1 MKAAFIRRYGGN
13 KVVEL
18 GELPAPQAGPGELLV
33 EVHAASV
40 NPVDFK
46 IRDGMLKMIVPFG
59 FPLILGN
66 DLSGVV
72 KAVGAGVTR
81 FRPGDAVFARMDKRR
96 IGAFA
101 EFAVVAEADAAAK
114 PANLS
119 HIEAAAVPLAGLTAW
134 QALFEIGG
142 LKAGQK
148 VLIHG
153 GSGGVGSFAIQLARH
168 AGATVAT
175 TVGARNAELARSL
188 GADIV
193 IDYKTQ
199 RFEDVVSDQDLV
211 FDTQAGDIQHRSFA
225 VLKRGGVL
233 VSIAGKPDGRLVR
246 EFGLN
251 PLLGV
256 LLDFLSRKIP
266 APGEAAR
273 RALRVP
279 LHAPE
284 RRAAGAD
291 RPPARGGQRQDDHRQ
306 GVPARTGARGPGLQ
320 RGRPRHR
327 QGGGRGEGRGVILS
341 LREGRRIAG
350 TDFSVGGVLWERAY
364 WPR

>member
-13 KVVEL
+13 DVIEL

-46 IRDGMLKMIVPFG
+46 IRDGMLKMILPFG

-101 EFAVVAEADAAAK
+101 EFAVVAEADAAAR
-114 PANLS
+114 PANLT

-168 AGATVAT
+168 AGLAVAT

-199 RFEDVVSDQDLV
+199 RFEDVVSGYDLV
-211 FDTQAGDIQHRSFA
+211 FDTQAGDIQHRSFS

-256 LLDFLSRKIP
+256 LLDFLNRKSLRLAKRHGVRYEYLFMHP
-266 APGEAAR
+266 SGEQLAQIGRLLADGSLR
-273 RALRVP
+273 PVIDIVFPLEQVREALAYSEAG
-279 LHAPE
+279 HATGKVVVE
-284 RRAAGAD
+284 VKAAG
-291 RPPARGGQRQDDHRQ
+291 
-306 GVPARTGARGPGLQ
+306 
-320 RGRPRHR
+320 
-327 QGGGRGEGRGVILS
+327 
-341 LREGRRIAG
+341 
-350 TDFSVGGVLWERAY
+350 
-364 WPR
+364 

>member
-13 KVVEL
+13 QVVPRGFPSVIEL

-33 EVHAASV
+33 AVHAASV

-46 IRDGMLKMIVPFG
+46 IRDGLLKMIVPFR

-72 KAVGAGVTR
+72 QAVGAGVTR
-81 FRPGDAVFARMDKRR
+81 FRPGDAVFARLDKQR

-119 HIEAAAVPLAGLTAW
+119 HVEAAAVPLAGLTAW

-175 TVGARNAELARSL
+175 TVGARNADLARSL

-246 EFGLN
+246 QWGLN

-256 LLDFLSRKIP
+256 LLDFLSRKTLRLAKRHGVRYEYLFMRPSGAQLERIGRLLSEGSVKTIIDKVFP
-266 APGEAAR
+266 LEQVRDALAYSEAGHATGKVVVEVKAAR
-273 RALRVP
+273 
-279 LHAPE
+279 
-284 RRAAGAD
+284 
-291 RPPARGGQRQDDHRQ
+291 
-306 GVPARTGARGPGLQ
+306 
-320 RGRPRHR
+320 
-327 QGGGRGEGRGVILS
+327 
-341 LREGRRIAG
+341 
-350 TDFSVGGVLWERAY
+350 
-364 WPR
+364 

>member
-13 KVVEL
+13 AVVEL

-46 IRDGMLKMIVPFG
+46 IRDGMLKMIIPFG

-81 FRPGDAVFARMDKRR
+81 FAPGDAVFARMDKRR

-114 PANLS
+114 PANLT

-148 VLIHG
+148 VLIHA

-175 TVGARNAELARSL
+175 TVGARNADLARSL

-199 RFEDVVSDQDLV
+199 RFEEVVSGQDLV
-211 FDTQAGDIQHRSFA
+211 FDTQAGDIRHRSFA

-246 EFGLN
+246 QWGLN
-251 PLLGV
+251 PFLGV
-256 LLDFLSRKIP
+256 LLDFLARKTLRLAKRHGVRYEYLFMHP
-266 APGEAAR
+266 SGEQLAQ
-273 RALRVP
+273 L
-279 LHAPE
+279 
-284 RRAAGAD
+284 
-291 RPPARGGQRQDDHRQ
+291 
-306 GVPARTGARGPGLQ
+306 
-320 RGRPRHR
+320 GRLLA
-327 QGGGRGEGRGVILS
+327 E
-341 LREGRRIAG
+341 
-350 TDFSVGGVLWERAY
+350 GGVKTVIDKVFPLEQVREALAY
-364 WPR
+364 SEAGHATGKVVVEVKATG

>member
-13 KVVEL
+13 DVVEL
-18 GELPAPQAGPGELLV
+18 GELPAPQVGLGELLV

-46 IRDGMLKMIVPFG
+46 IRDGMLKMIIPFG

-66 DLSGVV
+66 DFSGVV
-72 KAVGAGVTR
+72 QAVGAGVTR
-81 FRPGDAVFARMDKRR
+81 FKPGDAVFARLDKKR

-101 EFAVVAEADAAAK
+101 EFSVVAEADAALK

-134 QALFEIGG
+134 QALFEVGG
-142 LKAGQK
+142 LKSGQK

-153 GSGGVGSFAIQLARH
+153 GSGGVGTFAIQFARH
-168 AGATVAT
+168 SGLTVAT
-175 TVGARNAELARSL
+175 TAGARNAELVRGL

-193 IDYKTQ
+193 IDYKAQ
-199 RFEDVVSDQDLV
+199 RFEDLVSDYDLV

-233 VSIAGKPDGRLVR
+233 VSIAGKPDSRLVR

-251 PLLGV
+251 PLLGM
-256 LLDFLSRKIP
+256 LLDFLNRKTLRLAKQHGVRYEYLFMHP
-266 APGEAAR
+266 SGEQLAQIGRLLTAGSVR
-273 RALRVP
+273 PIVDKVFPLAQVREALTYSEAG
-279 LHAPE
+279 HA
-284 RRAAGAD
+284 
-291 RPPARGGQRQDDHRQ
+291 
-306 GVPARTGARGPGLQ
+306 TGKVVVEVKA
-320 RGRPRHR
+320 
-327 QGGGRGEGRGVILS
+327 
-341 LREGRRIAG
+341 
-350 TDFSVGGVLWERAY
+350 VG
-364 WPR
+364 

>member
-13 KVVEL
+13 DVVEL

-33 EVHAASV
+33 AVQAASV

-46 IRDGMLKMIVPFG
+46 IRDGMLKMIIPFG

-66 DLSGVV
+66 DFSGVV
-72 KAVGAGVTR
+72 QAVGAGVTR

-114 PANLS
+114 PTNLT

-153 GSGGVGSFAIQLARH
+153 GSGGVGTFAIQLAHH

-175 TVGARNAELARSL
+175 TVGARNAELARRL

-199 RFEDVVSDQDLV
+199 RFEDVVSGYDLV
-211 FDTQAGDIQHRSFA
+211 LDTQAGDILHRSFA

-256 LLDFLSRKIP
+256 LLDFLSRKSLRLAKRHGVRYEYLFMHP
-266 APGEAAR
+266 SGEQLAQLGRLLAEGS
-273 RALRVP
+273 V
-279 LHAPE
+279 
-284 RRAAGAD
+284 
-291 RPPARGGQRQDDHRQ
+291 
-306 GVPARTGARGPGLQ
+306 RTGIDKVFPLEQ
-320 RGRPRHR
+320 
-327 QGGGRGEGRGVILS
+327 V
-341 LREGRRIAG
+341 REALAYCEAG
-350 TDFSVGGVLWERAY
+350 HATGKVVVEVKPAG
-364 WPR
+364 

>member
-33 EVHAASV
+33 AVHAASV

-46 IRDGMLKMIVPFG
+46 IRDGMLKMIIPFG

-72 KAVGAGVTR
+72 KAVGAGVTH
-81 FRPGDAVFARMDKRR
+81 FKPGDAVFARMDKRR

-153 GSGGVGSFAIQLARH
+153 GSGGVGSVRHPARPHH

-175 TVGARNAELARSL
+175 TVGARNADLARRL

-199 RFEDVVSDQDLV
+199 RFEDVVSDCDLV

-251 PLLGV
+251 PLLGAAAR
-256 LLDFLSRKIP
+256 FPQPQIP

-279 LHAPE
+279 LHASE

-291 RPPARGGQRQDDHRQ
+291 RPPAREEGS
-306 GVPARTGARGPGLQ
+306 VRTIVDKVFPLEQ
-320 RGRPRHR
+320 
-327 QGGGRGEGRGVILS
+327 V
-341 LREGRRIAG
+341 REALAYSEAG
-350 TDFSVGGVLWERAY
+350 HATGKVVVEVKAAW
-364 WPR
+364 

>member
-1 MKAAFIRRYGGN
+1 MKAAFIRRYGGSD
-13 KVVEL
+13 VVEL
-18 GELPAPQAGPGELLV
+18 GELPEPQAGPGELLV

-46 IRDGMLKMIVPFG
+46 IRDGLLKLIVPFG

-66 DLSGVV
+66 DLSGTV

-81 FRPGDAVFARMDKRR
+81 FRPGDAVFARMDKKR

-101 EFAVVAEADAAAK
+101 EFAVVAEADAALK

-148 VLIHG
+148 VLIHA
-153 GSGGVGSFAIQLARH
+153 GSGGVGSFALQLARH

-175 TVGARNAELARSL
+175 TVGARNAELVRGL

-193 IDYKTQ
+193 IDYKSQ
-199 RFEDVVSDQDLV
+199 RFEDVVSGQDLV

-225 VLKRGGVL
+225 VLRRGGVL
-233 VSIAGKPDGRLVR
+233 VSIAGKPDGRLAR
-246 EFGLN
+246 AWGLN

-256 LLDFLSRKIP
+256 LLDFLNRKTLRLAKRNGVRYEYLFMHP
-266 APGEAAR
+266 SGEQLEQIGRLLAEGSVRPIIDKVFPLAQVR
-273 RALRVP
+273 EALAHVEAG
-279 LHAPE
+279 HATGKVVVE
-284 RRAAGAD
+284 VK
-291 RPPARGGQRQDDHRQ
+291 PPYHGD
-306 GVPARTGARGPGLQ
+306 
-320 RGRPRHR
+320 
-327 QGGGRGEGRGVILS
+327 
-341 LREGRRIAG
+341 
-350 TDFSVGGVLWERAY
+350 
-364 WPR
+364 

>member
-33 EVHAASV
+33 AVHAASV

-46 IRDGMLKMIVPFG
+46 IRDGMLKMIIPFG

-72 KAVGAGVTR
+72 KAVGAGVTH
-81 FRPGDAVFARMDKRR
+81 FKPGDAVFARMDKRR

-153 GSGGVGSFAIQLARH
+153 GSGGVGTLRHPARASCRRDGRH
-168 AGATVAT
+168 HRRRAQ
-175 TVGARNAELARSL
+175 RRSGPPPRRRHRHRL
-188 GADIV
+188 
-193 IDYKTQ
+193 
-199 RFEDVVSDQDLV
+199 QDAAL
-211 FDTQAGDIQHRSFA
+211 
-225 VLKRGGVL
+225 RGGRQ
-233 VSIAGKPDGRLVR
+233 RL
-246 EFGLN
+246 
-251 PLLGV
+251 
-256 LLDFLSRKIP
+256 
-266 APGEAAR
+266 
-273 RALRVP
+273 
-279 LHAPE
+279 
-284 RRAAGAD
+284 
-291 RPPARGGQRQDDHRQ
+291 
-306 GVPARTGARGPGLQ
+306 
-320 RGRPRHR
+320 
-327 QGGGRGEGRGVILS
+327 
-341 LREGRRIAG
+341 
-350 TDFSVGGVLWERAY
+350 
-364 WPR
+364 

>member
-66 DLSGVV
+66 DFSGVV
-72 KAVGAGVTR
+72 KAAGAGVTR
-81 FRPGDAVFARMDKRR
+81 FRPGDAVFARMDKQR

-114 PANLS
+114 PANLT
-119 HIEAAAVPLAGLTAW
+119 HVEAAAVPLAGLTAW
-134 QALFEIGG
+134 QALFEIGA
-142 LKAGQK
+142 LQAGQK

-153 GSGGVGSFAIQLARH
+153 GSGGVGTFAIQLARH

-188 GADIV
+188 GADVV

-199 RFEDVVSDQDLV
+199 RFEDVVSGYDMV

-256 LLDFLSRKIP
+256 LLDFLSRKTLRMAKQHGVRYEYLFMHP
-266 APGEAAR
+266 SGEQLAQIGR
-273 RALRVP
+273 LLVDGSVRTIVDKVFPLEQVREALAYSEAG
-279 LHAPE
+279 HATGKVVVE
-284 RRAAGAD
+284 VKAG
-291 RPPARGGQRQDDHRQ
+291 G
-306 GVPARTGARGPGLQ
+306 
-320 RGRPRHR
+320 
-327 QGGGRGEGRGVILS
+327 
-341 LREGRRIAG
+341 
-350 TDFSVGGVLWERAY
+350 
-364 WPR
+364 

>member
-13 KVVEL
+13 AVVEL

-46 IRDGMLKMIVPFG
+46 IRDGLLKMIVPFG

-72 KAVGAGVTR
+72 KAVGTGVTR

-114 PANLS
+114 PANLT

-148 VLIHG
+148 VLIHA
-153 GSGGVGSFAIQLARH
+153 GSGGVGTFAIQLARH

-175 TVGARNAELARSL
+175 TVGARNAELARNL
-188 GADIV
+188 GANVV
-193 IDYKTQ
+193 IDYKSQ
-199 RFEDVVSDQDLV
+199 RFEDVVSGQDLV

-246 EFGLN
+246 QWGLN

-256 LLDFLSRKIP
+256 LLDFLSRK
-266 APGEAAR
+266 
-273 RALRVP
+273 
-279 LHAPE
+279 
-284 RRAAGAD
+284 
-291 RPPARGGQRQDDHRQ
+291 
-306 GVPARTGARGPGLQ
+306 
-320 RGRPRHR
+320 
-327 QGGGRGEGRGVILS
+327 S
-341 LREGRRIAG
+341 LRLAKKHGVRYEYLFMHPSGEQLAQIGRLLADGSVRTVIDKVFPLEQVREALAYSEAG
-350 TDFSVGGVLWERAY
+350 HATGKVVVEVKAAVSQGLTF
-364 WPR
+364 P

>member
-13 KVVEL
+13 QVVEL

-72 KAVGAGVTR
+72 QAVGAGVTR
-81 FRPGDAVFARMDKRR
+81 FRPGDAVFARMDKQRV
-96 IGAFA
+96 GAFA

-119 HIEAAAVPLAGLTAW
+119 HVEAAAVPLAGLTAW
-134 QALFEIGG
+134 QALFEIGR
-142 LKAGQK
+142 LAAGQK

-153 GSGGVGSFAIQLARH
+153 GSGGVGSFAIQLAHH

-175 TVGARNAELARSL
+175 TVGARNADLARSL

-193 IDYKTQ
+193 IDYHTQ
-199 RFEDVVSDQDLV
+199 RFEDVVSGYDLV

-225 VLKRGGVL
+225 VLRRGGVL

-256 LLDFLSRKIP
+256 LLDFLSRKTLRLAKRHGVRYEYLFMHP
-266 APGEAAR
+266 SGEQLAQIGRLLAEGSVRTIIDRVFPLDQVREALAHVEAGHATGKVVVEVKAA
-273 RALRVP
+273 A
-279 LHAPE
+279 
-284 RRAAGAD
+284 
-291 RPPARGGQRQDDHRQ
+291 
-306 GVPARTGARGPGLQ
+306 
-320 RGRPRHR
+320 
-327 QGGGRGEGRGVILS
+327 
-341 LREGRRIAG
+341 
-350 TDFSVGGVLWERAY
+350 
-364 WPR
+364 

>member
-1 MKAAFIRRYGGN
+1 MKAAFIRRYGGSD
-13 KVVEL
+13 VVEL
-18 GELPAPQAGPGELLV
+18 GELPEPQAGPGELLV

-46 IRDGMLKMIVPFG
+46 IRDGLLKPIIPFG

-66 DLSGVV
+66 DLSGTV

-81 FRPGDAVFARMDKRR
+81 FRPGDAVFARMDKKR

-101 EFAVVAEADAAAK
+101 EFAVVAEADAALK

-148 VLIHG
+148 VLIHA
-153 GSGGVGSFAIQLARH
+153 GSGGVGSFALQLARH

-175 TVGARNAELARSL
+175 TVGARNAELVRGL

-193 IDYKTQ
+193 IDYKSQ
-199 RFEDVVSDQDLV
+199 RFEDVVSGQDLV

-225 VLKRGGVL
+225 VLRRGGVL
-233 VSIAGKPDGRLVR
+233 VSIAGKPDSRLVR

-256 LLDFLSRKIP
+256 LLDFLSRKTLRLAKRNGVRYEYLFMHPSGAQLGEIGRLLAEGSVRP
-266 APGEAAR
+266 IIDKVFPLAQAREALARVEAGHATGKVVVEVKAPY
-273 RALRVP
+273 
-279 LHAPE
+279 
-284 RRAAGAD
+284 
-291 RPPARGGQRQDDHRQ
+291 RGD
-306 GVPARTGARGPGLQ
+306 
-320 RGRPRHR
+320 
-327 QGGGRGEGRGVILS
+327 
-341 LREGRRIAG
+341 
-350 TDFSVGGVLWERAY
+350 
-364 WPR
+364 

>member
-13 KVVEL
+13 AVVEL

-46 IRDGMLKMIVPFG
+46 IRDGMLKMILPFG

-119 HIEAAAVPLAGLTAW
+119 HVEAAAVPLAGLTAW

-148 VLIHG
+148 VLIHA
-153 GSGGVGSFAIQLARH
+153 GSGGVGTFAIQLARH

-175 TVGARNAELARSL
+175 TVGARNAELARNL
-188 GADIV
+188 GANVV
-193 IDYKTQ
+193 IDYKSQ
-199 RFEDVVSDQDLV
+199 RFEDVVSGQDLV

-256 LLDFLSRKIP
+256 LLDFLSRK
-266 APGEAAR
+266 
-273 RALRVP
+273 
-279 LHAPE
+279 
-284 RRAAGAD
+284 
-291 RPPARGGQRQDDHRQ
+291 
-306 GVPARTGARGPGLQ
+306 
-320 RGRPRHR
+320 
-327 QGGGRGEGRGVILS
+327 S
-341 LREGRRIAG
+341 LRLAKRHGVRYEYLFMHPSGEQLAQIGRLLADGSVRTVIDKVFPLEQVREALAYSEAG
-350 TDFSVGGVLWERAY
+350 HATGKVVVEVKAAVSQGLTF
-364 WPR
+364 P

>member
-13 KVVEL
+13 AVIEL

-46 IRDGMLKMIVPFG
+46 IRDGMLKMIVPFR

-66 DLSGVV
+66 DFSGVV

-81 FRPGDAVFARMDKRR
+81 FAPGDAVFARMDKQR

-114 PANLS
+114 PANLT
-119 HIEAAAVPLAGLTAW
+119 HVEAAAVPLAGLTAW
-134 QALFEIGG
+134 QALFEIGS
-142 LKAGQK
+142 LAAGQK

-153 GSGGVGSFAIQLARH
+153 GSGGVGSFAIQFARH

-175 TVGARNAELARSL
+175 TVGARNAELAGSL
-188 GADIV
+188 GADVV
-193 IDYKTQ
+193 IDYKAQ
-199 RFEDVVSDQDLV
+199 RFEDVVSGQDLV

-246 EFGLN
+246 AFGLN

-256 LLDFLSRKIP
+256 LLDFLNRKTLRLAKRYGVRYEYLFMHP
-266 APGEAAR
+266 SGEQLAQIGRLLADGSVRTIIDKVFPLDQAR
-273 RALRVP
+273 EALAHVEAG
-279 LHAPE
+279 HATGKVVIE
-284 RRAAGAD
+284 VKAAG
-291 RPPARGGQRQDDHRQ
+291 
-306 GVPARTGARGPGLQ
+306 
-320 RGRPRHR
+320 
-327 QGGGRGEGRGVILS
+327 
-341 LREGRRIAG
+341 
-350 TDFSVGGVLWERAY
+350 
-364 WPR
+364 

>member
-13 KVVEL
+13 DVVEL

-46 IRDGMLKMIVPFG
+46 IRDGMLKMIIPFG

-66 DLSGVV
+66 DLSGTV

-81 FRPGDAVFARMDKRR
+81 FRPGDAVYARMDKRR

-101 EFAVVAEADAAAK
+101 EFAVVAEADAALK

-119 HIEAAAVPLAGLTAW
+119 HVEAAVVPLAGLTAW

-142 LKAGQK
+142 LQAGQK
-148 VLIHG
+148 VLIHA
-153 GSGGVGSFAIQLARH
+153 GSGGVGTFAIQLARH

-175 TVGARNAELARSL
+175 TVGARNAELVRGL

-193 IDYKTQ
+193 IDYKAQ
-199 RFEDVVSDQDLV
+199 RFEDVVSGQDLV

-225 VLKRGGVL
+225 VLRRGGVL

-256 LLDFLSRKIP
+256 LLDFLSRKTLRLAKRHGVRYEYLFMHP
-266 APGEAAR
+266 SGEQLAQIGRLLAEGSVKTVIDKVFPLEQVREALAYSEAGHATGKVVVEVKAAR
-273 RALRVP
+273 
-279 LHAPE
+279 
-284 RRAAGAD
+284 
-291 RPPARGGQRQDDHRQ
+291 
-306 GVPARTGARGPGLQ
+306 
-320 RGRPRHR
+320 
-327 QGGGRGEGRGVILS
+327 
-341 LREGRRIAG
+341 
-350 TDFSVGGVLWERAY
+350 
-364 WPR
+364 

>member
-66 DLSGVV
+66 DFSGVV

-114 PANLS
+114 PANLT
-119 HIEAAAVPLAGLTAW
+119 HVEAAAVPLAGLTAW

-142 LKAGQK
+142 LTAGQK

-193 IDYKTQ
+193 IDYRAQ
-199 RFEDVVSDQDLV
+199 RFEDFVSGQDLV

-256 LLDFLSRKIP
+256 LLDFLSRKTLRLAKRHGVRYEYLFMHPSGEQLAQIGRLLEEGSVRTIIDKVFPLEQVREALAYSEAGHATGKVVVEVKP
-266 APGEAAR
+266 AG
-273 RALRVP
+273 
-279 LHAPE
+279 
-284 RRAAGAD
+284 
-291 RPPARGGQRQDDHRQ
+291 
-306 GVPARTGARGPGLQ
+306 
-320 RGRPRHR
+320 
-327 QGGGRGEGRGVILS
+327 
-341 LREGRRIAG
+341 
-350 TDFSVGGVLWERAY
+350 
-364 WPR
+364 

>member
-46 IRDGMLKMIVPFG
+46 IRDGMLKMILPFG

-72 KAVGAGVTR
+72 QAVGAGVTR

-101 EFAVVAEADAAAK
+101 EFAVVAETDAAAK

-119 HIEAAAVPLAGLTAW
+119 HVEAAAVPLAGLTAW

-168 AGATVAT
+168 AGLTVAT

-199 RFEDVVSDQDLV
+199 RFEEVVSDQDLV

-225 VLKRGGVL
+225 VLRRGGVL

-256 LLDFLSRKIP
+256 LLDFLNRK
-266 APGEAAR
+266 
-273 RALRVP
+273 
-279 LHAPE
+279 
-284 RRAAGAD
+284 
-291 RPPARGGQRQDDHRQ
+291 
-306 GVPARTGARGPGLQ
+306 
-320 RGRPRHR
+320 
-327 QGGGRGEGRGVILS
+327 S
-341 LREGRRIAG
+341 LRLAKQHGVRYEYLFMHPSGEQLAQLGRLLEEGSVRTIIDKVFPLEQVREALAYSEAG
-350 TDFSVGGVLWERAY
+350 HATGKVVVEVKAAW
-364 WPR
+364 

>member
-13 KVVEL
+13 DVVEL

-46 IRDGMLKMIVPFG
+46 IRDGMLKPIVSFG

-66 DLSGVV
+66 DLSGTVQ
-72 KAVGAGVTR
+72 AVGAGVTR
-81 FRPGDAVFARMDKRR
+81 LRPGDAVFARMDKKR

-101 EFAVVAEADAAAK
+101 EFAVVAEADAALK

-119 HIEAAAVPLAGLTAW
+119 HVEAAAVPLAGLTAW

-142 LKAGQK
+142 LKSGQK
-148 VLIHG
+148 VLIHA
-153 GSGGVGSFAIQLARH
+153 GSGGVGTFAIQFARH
-168 AGATVAT
+168 AGLAVAATA
-175 TVGARNAELARSL
+175 GARNAELVRGL

-199 RFEDVVSDQDLV
+199 RFEDVVHDYDLV
-211 FDTQAGDIQHRSFA
+211 FDTQAGDIRHRSFA
-225 VLKRGGVL
+225 VLRRGGVL
-233 VSIAGKPDGRLVR
+233 VSIAGKPDSRLVR

-256 LLDFLSRKIP
+256 LLDFLNRKTLRLAKRHGVRYEYLFMHP
-266 APGEAAR
+266 SGEQLEEIGR
-273 RALRVP
+273 L
-279 LHAPE
+279 L
-284 RRAAGAD
+284 AAGSV
-291 RPPARGGQRQDDHRQ
+291 RPVIDKVFPLAQVREALAYSEAGHATGKVVVEVKPPYRGD
-306 GVPARTGARGPGLQ
+306 
-320 RGRPRHR
+320 
-327 QGGGRGEGRGVILS
+327 
-341 LREGRRIAG
+341 
-350 TDFSVGGVLWERAY
+350 
-364 WPR
+364 

>member
-46 IRDGMLKMIVPFG
+46 IRDGMLKMILPFG

-101 EFAVVAEADAAAK
+101 EFAVVAETDAAAK

-119 HIEAAAVPLAGLTAW
+119 HVEAAAVPLAGLTAW

-168 AGATVAT
+168 AGLTVAT

-193 IDYKTQ
+193 IDYRTQ

-225 VLKRGGVL
+225 VLRRGGVL

-256 LLDFLSRKIP
+256 LLDFLNRK
-266 APGEAAR
+266 
-273 RALRVP
+273 
-279 LHAPE
+279 
-284 RRAAGAD
+284 
-291 RPPARGGQRQDDHRQ
+291 
-306 GVPARTGARGPGLQ
+306 
-320 RGRPRHR
+320 
-327 QGGGRGEGRGVILS
+327 S
-341 LREGRRIAG
+341 LRLAKQHGVRYEYLFMHPSGEQLAQLGRLLEEGSVRTIIDKVFPLEQVREALAYSEAG
-350 TDFSVGGVLWERAY
+350 HATGKVVVEVKAAW
-364 WPR
+364 

>member
-33 EVHAASV
+33 AVHAASV

-46 IRDGMLKMIVPFG
+46 IRDGMLKMIIPFG

-72 KAVGAGVTR
+72 KAVGAGVTH
-81 FRPGDAVFARMDKRR
+81 FKPGDAVFARMDKRR

-153 GSGGVGSFAIQLARH
+153 GSGGVGSFAIQLARIMP
-168 AGATVAT
+168 ARRSPPPSARATPSWCAAWAPTSSST
-175 TVGARNAELARSL
+175 TRRS
-188 GADIV
+188 A
-193 IDYKTQ
+193 
-199 RFEDVVSDQDLV
+199 
-211 FDTQAGDIQHRSFA
+211 
-225 VLKRGGVL
+225 
-233 VSIAGKPDGRLVR
+233 
-246 EFGLN
+246 
-251 PLLGV
+251 
-256 LLDFLSRKIP
+256 SRTSS
-266 APGEAAR
+266 AAR
-273 RALRVP
+273 TWSSTRRPATSSTVP
-279 LHAPE
+279 SPC
-284 RRAAGAD
+284 
-291 RPPARGGQRQDDHRQ
+291 
-306 GVPARTGARGPGLQ
+306 
-320 RGRPRHR
+320 
-327 QGGGRGEGRGVILS
+327 
-341 LREGRRIAG
+341 
-350 TDFSVGGVLWERAY
+350 
-364 WPR
+364 

>member
-13 KVVEL
+13 NVVEL
-18 GELPAPQAGPGELLV
+18 GEQPMPQVGPGELLV

-46 IRDGMLKMIVPFG
+46 IRDGMLKMMVPFR

-66 DLSGVV
+66 DFSGVV

-81 FRPGDAVFARMDKRR
+81 FRPGDAVFARMDKQR

-101 EFAVVAEADAAAK
+101 EFALVAEADAAAK

-134 QALFEIGG
+134 QALFELGG
-142 LKAGQK
+142 LQAGQK

-153 GSGGVGSFAIQLARH
+153 GSGGVGSFAIQFARH

-175 TVGARNAELARSL
+175 TVGARNADLVRSL

-193 IDYKTQ
+193 VDYKSQ
-199 RFEDVVSDQDLV
+199 RFEDFVSDYDLV

-233 VSIAGKPDGRLVR
+233 VSIAGKPDGRLAR
-246 EFGLN
+246 QWGLN
-251 PLLGV
+251 PLLAM
-256 LLDFLSRKIP
+256 LLDFFSRKTLRLAKQHGVRYEYLFMHP
-266 APGEAAR
+266 SGEQLAQIGR
-273 RALRVP
+273 L
-279 LHAPE
+279 LE
-284 RRAAGAD
+284 AGS
-291 RPPARGGQRQDDHRQ
+291 
-306 GVPARTGARGPGLQ
+306 ARTIIDKVFSLAQVREALAYSEAGHATGKVVVEVKA
-320 RGRPRHR
+320 
-327 QGGGRGEGRGVILS
+327 GG
-341 LREGRRIAG
+341 
-350 TDFSVGGVLWERAY
+350 
-364 WPR
+364 

>member
-13 KVVEL
+13 HVVEL

-33 EVHAASV
+33 AVHAASV

-46 IRDGMLKMIVPFG
+46 IRDGLLKMIVPFG

-72 KAVGAGVTR
+72 QAVGAGVTR
-81 FRPGDAVFARMDKRR
+81 FRPGDAVFARLDKQR

-114 PANLS
+114 PASLT

-153 GSGGVGSFAIQLARH
+153 GSGGVGSFAIQFARH

-175 TVGARNAELARSL
+175 TVGARNAEMARRL

-193 IDYKTQ
+193 IDYKAQ

-225 VLKRGGVL
+225 VLRRGGVL

-256 LLDFLSRKIP
+256 LLDFLSRKTLRLAKRHGVRYEYLFMHP
-266 APGEAAR
+266 SGEQ
-273 RALRVP
+273 L
-279 LHAPE
+279 E
-284 RRAAGAD
+284 RI
-291 RPPARGGQRQDDHRQ
+291 
-306 GVPARTGARGPGLQ
+306 
-320 RGRPRHR
+320 GRLLT
-327 QGGGRGEGRGVILS
+327 E
-341 LREGRRIAG
+341 
-350 TDFSVGGVLWERAY
+350 GGVRTIIDKVFPLEQVRDALAY
-364 WPR
+364 SEAGHATGKVVVEVKAAT

>member
-13 KVVEL
+13 DVLEL

-46 IRDGMLKMIVPFG
+46 IRDGMLKMIIPFR

-66 DLSGVV
+66 DFSGVV
-72 KAVGAGVTR
+72 QAVGAGVTR

-101 EFAVVAEADAAAK
+101 EFALVAEADAAAK

-134 QALFEIGG
+134 QALFEVGG
-142 LKAGQK
+142 LKSGQK

-153 GSGGVGSFAIQLARH
+153 GSGGVGTFAIQFARH
-168 AGATVAT
+168 AGLTVAT
-175 TVGARNAELARSL
+175 TAGARNAELVRSL
-188 GADIV
+188 GADTV
-193 IDYKTQ
+193 IDYKAQ
-199 RFEDVVSDQDLV
+199 RFEDLVGDCDMV
-211 FDTQAGDIQHRSFA
+211 FDTQAGDIQYRSFA

-233 VSIAGKPDGRLVR
+233 VSIAGKPDSRLVR

-251 PLLGV
+251 PLLGM
-256 LLDFLSRKIP
+256 LLDFLGRKTLRLAKRHGVRYEYLFMHP
-266 APGEAAR
+266 SGEQLARIGRLLAEGSVRPVIDKVFPLAQVREALAYSEAGHATGKVVVEVKNAA
-273 RALRVP
+273 
-279 LHAPE
+279 
-284 RRAAGAD
+284 
-291 RPPARGGQRQDDHRQ
+291 
-306 GVPARTGARGPGLQ
+306 
-320 RGRPRHR
+320 
-327 QGGGRGEGRGVILS
+327 
-341 LREGRRIAG
+341 
-350 TDFSVGGVLWERAY
+350 
-364 WPR
+364 

>member
-33 EVHAASV
+33 AVHAASV

-46 IRDGMLKMIVPFG
+46 IRDGMLKMIIPFG

-72 KAVGAGVTR
+72 KAVGAGVTH
-81 FRPGDAVFARMDKRR
+81 FKPGDAVFARMDKRR

-153 GSGGVGSFAIQLARH
+153 GSGGVGTFAIQLAHH

-175 TVGARNAELARSL
+175 TVGARNADLARRL

-199 RFEDVVSDQDLV
+199 RFEEVVSDCDLV

-251 PLLGV
+251 PLLGL
-256 LLDFLSRKIP
+256 LLDFLSRKSLRLAKRHGVRYEYLFMHP
-266 APGEAAR
+266 SGEQLAQIGR
-273 RALRVP
+273 LLEEGSVRTIVDKVFPLEQVREALAYSEAG
-279 LHAPE
+279 HATGKVVVE
-284 RRAAGAD
+284 VKAAG
-291 RPPARGGQRQDDHRQ
+291 
-306 GVPARTGARGPGLQ
+306 
-320 RGRPRHR
+320 
-327 QGGGRGEGRGVILS
+327 
-341 LREGRRIAG
+341 
-350 TDFSVGGVLWERAY
+350 
-364 WPR
+364 

>member
-33 EVHAASV
+33 AVHAASV

-46 IRDGMLKMIVPFG
+46 IRDGMLKMIIPFG

-72 KAVGAGVTR
+72 KAVGAGVTH
-81 FRPGDAVFARMDKRR
+81 FKPGDAVFARMDKRR

-153 GSGGVGSFAIQLARH
+153 GSGGVGSFAIQLAHH

-175 TVGARNAELARSL
+175 TVGARNADLARRL

-199 RFEDVVSDQDLV
+199 RFEEVVSDCDLV

-251 PLLGV
+251 PLLGL
-256 LLDFLSRKIP
+256 LLDFLSRKSLRLAKRHGVRYEYLFMHP
-266 APGEAAR
+266 SGEQLAQIGR
-273 RALRVP
+273 LLEEGSVRTIVDKVFPLEQVREALAYSEAG
-279 LHAPE
+279 HATGKVVVE
-284 RRAAGAD
+284 VKAAG
-291 RPPARGGQRQDDHRQ
+291 
-306 GVPARTGARGPGLQ
+306 
-320 RGRPRHR
+320 
-327 QGGGRGEGRGVILS
+327 
-341 LREGRRIAG
+341 
-350 TDFSVGGVLWERAY
+350 
-364 WPR
+364 

>member
-1 MKAAFIRRYGGN
+1 MKAAYIRRYGGN
-13 KVVEL
+13 EAVEL

-46 IRDGMLKMIVPFG
+46 IRSGMLKMIVPFG

-81 FRPGDAVFARMDKRR
+81 FRPGDAVFARMDKQR

-114 PANLS
+114 PANLT
-119 HIEAAAVPLAGLTAW
+119 HVEAAAVPLAGLTAW

-148 VLIHG
+148 VLIHA
-153 GSGGVGSFAIQLARH
+153 GSGGVGTFAIQLARH

-188 GADIV
+188 GADVV

-199 RFEDVVSDQDLV
+199 RFEDIVSGYDLV
-211 FDTQAGDIQHRSFA
+211 LDTQAGDIRHRSFA

-233 VSIAGKPDGRLVR
+233 VSIAGTPDGRLIR
-246 EFGLN
+246 QWGLN
-251 PLLGV
+251 PLLGL
-256 LLDFLSRKIP
+256 LLDFLNRKTLRLAKKHGVRYEYLFMHP
-266 APGEAAR
+266 SGEQLAQIGRLLAEGNVKTIIDKVFPLEQVREALAYSEAGHATGKVVVEVKAAR
-273 RALRVP
+273 
-279 LHAPE
+279 
-284 RRAAGAD
+284 
-291 RPPARGGQRQDDHRQ
+291 
-306 GVPARTGARGPGLQ
+306 
-320 RGRPRHR
+320 
-327 QGGGRGEGRGVILS
+327 
-341 LREGRRIAG
+341 
-350 TDFSVGGVLWERAY
+350 
-364 WPR
+364 

>member
-13 KVVEL
+13 DVVEL

-33 EVHAASV
+33 AVQAASV

-46 IRDGMLKMIVPFG
+46 IRDGMLKMIIPFG

-66 DLSGVV
+66 DFSGVV
-72 KAVGAGVTR
+72 QAVGAGVTR

-114 PANLS
+114 PTNLT

-153 GSGGVGSFAIQLARH
+153 GSGGVGTFAIQLAHH

-175 TVGARNAELARSL
+175 TVGARNAELARRL

-199 RFEDVVSDQDLV
+199 RFEDVVSGYDLV
-211 FDTQAGDIQHRSFA
+211 LDTQAGDILHRSFA

-256 LLDFLSRKIP
+256 LLDFLSRK
-266 APGEAAR
+266 
-273 RALRVP
+273 
-279 LHAPE
+279 
-284 RRAAGAD
+284 
-291 RPPARGGQRQDDHRQ
+291 
-306 GVPARTGARGPGLQ
+306 
-320 RGRPRHR
+320 
-327 QGGGRGEGRGVILS
+327 S
-341 LREGRRIAG
+341 LRLAKRHGVRYEYLFMHPSGEQLAQLGRLLAEGSVRTIVDKVFPLDQVREALAYSEAG
-350 TDFSVGGVLWERAY
+350 HATGKVVVEVKAAA
-364 WPR
+364 

>member
-13 KVVEL
+13 DVVEI

-33 EVHAASV
+33 AVHAASV

-66 DLSGVV
+66 DFSGVV

-101 EFAVVAEADAAAK
+101 EYAVVAEADAAAR
-114 PANLS
+114 PAKLT
-119 HIEAAAVPLAGLTAW
+119 HVEAAAVPLAGLTAW

-142 LKAGQK
+142 LRVGAGAGQK

-199 RFEDVVSDQDLV
+199 RFEDVVSGQDLV

-256 LLDFLSRKIP
+256 LLDFLNRKTLRLAKRHGVRYEYLFMHP
-266 APGEAAR
+266 SGEQLAQIGR
-273 RALRVP
+273 LLEEGSVRTIIDKVFPLEQVREALAYSEAG
-279 LHAPE
+279 HATGKVVVE
-284 RRAAGAD
+284 VKNAG
-291 RPPARGGQRQDDHRQ
+291 
-306 GVPARTGARGPGLQ
+306 
-320 RGRPRHR
+320 
-327 QGGGRGEGRGVILS
+327 
-341 LREGRRIAG
+341 
-350 TDFSVGGVLWERAY
+350 
-364 WPR
+364 